1 MLRDDRACWF
11 HFILRA
17 PGPGLVARAVTFL
30 RAPRRSGP
38 RRWMAREAG
47 WTWAITHYPRHAGP
61 SAATPVVRS
70 DRCCAPGRG
79 IHRNWK

>member
-47 WTWAITHYPRHAGP
+47 WTWAITQLPPRSSDPIDAAHPAGA
-61 SAATPVVRS
+61 SIATGS
-70 DRCCAPGRG
+70 DKDDSFC
-79 IHRNWK
+79 